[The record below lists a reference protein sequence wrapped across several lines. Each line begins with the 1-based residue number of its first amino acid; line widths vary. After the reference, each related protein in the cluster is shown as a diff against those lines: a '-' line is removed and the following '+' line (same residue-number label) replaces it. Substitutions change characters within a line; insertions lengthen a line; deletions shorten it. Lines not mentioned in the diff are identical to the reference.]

1 MHFYATATVKVPNFM
16 ITDSAQLSENNTKY
30 IKMYTLFQN
39 SCNLLDKCLRICYNE
54 VYIIFINTCTNILR
68 GINEQ
73 EF

>member
-1 MHFYATATVKVPNFM
+1 
-16 ITDSAQLSENNTKY
+16 
-30 IKMYTLFQN
+30 MYTLFQN